1 MGISLSSFK
10 SLFSV
15 KRLFCADCNELIL
28 TCRASDVMMKSY
40 EGNRD
45 FPLKALWSGWPKT
58 GTLITVL
65 INMSECGVLLGFAS
79 FTSARGL

>member
-1 MGISLSSFK
+1 MVLKAAWAAVCHRLSHYSLLKYF
-10 SLFSV
+10 FV
-15 KRLFCADCNELIL
+15 Q
-28 TCRASDVMMKSY
+28 TVMMMKSY

-45 FPLKALWSGWPKT
+45 FPLKALWSGWQKT